1 MKAGKMKINSYKVT
15 SFIARWFFAVLV
27 LAIILVPIYWIFISS
42 ITPATQLYSSPVK
55 YWPDRVT
62 LENYMEIFVKLDML
76 HMIRTTLLVT
86 FCSLGISIILS
97 MFAAYVFAR
106 NTTSRLMD
114 LLFAALL
121 ATTLIPVVVTTRPL
135 YDLMNKL
142 KLFDTMP
149 GLVLLYTSNLLPF
162 SVLILSNCV
171 KRLPASIE
179 EAGEIDG
186 CGLLAKLFYIVF
198 PLMKPAIATVA
209 IINFINCINDLFTP
223 LFFSNRIRVLSLGLT
238 QIPRQ
243 SSYEVPWDLISAMG
257 CCIVAPIII
266 FVLVFEEN
274 IMDGIVAGG
283 VKE

>member
-1 MKAGKMKINSYKVT
+1 MKINSYKMT
-15 SFIARWFFAVLV
+15 NFIARWFFTIIV
-27 LAIILVPIYWIFISS
+27 LAIVLVPIYWIFISS

-55 YWPDRVT
+55 YWPDTVT
-62 LENYMEIFVKLDML
+62 LENYVEIFVKLDML
-76 HMIRTTLLVT
+76 HMIGTTLLIT
-86 FCSLGISIILS
+86 FCSLCISIILS

-106 NTTSRLMD
+106 NTTSRLMNF
-114 LLFAALL
+114 LFATLL
-121 ATTLIPVVVTTRPL
+121 ATTLIPAVVTTRPL
-135 YDLMNKL
+135 YDLMNRL
-142 KLFDTMP
+142 KLFDTIP
-149 GLVLLYTSNLLPF
+149 GLILLYTSNLLPF
-162 SVLILSNCV
+162 SVLILCNCV
-171 KRLPASIE
+171 KKLPASIE